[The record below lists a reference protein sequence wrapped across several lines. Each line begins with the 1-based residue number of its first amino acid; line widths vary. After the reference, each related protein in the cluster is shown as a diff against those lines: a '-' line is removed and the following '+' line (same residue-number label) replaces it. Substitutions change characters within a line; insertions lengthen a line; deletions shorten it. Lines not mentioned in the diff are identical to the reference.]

1 MKLKAFTLAYDSERC
16 AFDDTELQAFLTD
29 KRVLDV
35 SERFFVHDGA
45 PVWAL
50 LVSYRSDGG
59 PSAVRRSTRDGGERV
74 DWRNQVPEPDRP
86 MYDTLRQW
94 RNQRAQADGKPAYV
108 LLTNRQLATIASARP
123 TTLAQLSAVDGV
135 GEARLKAFGEA
146 LLTVIAQGPSD
157 AG

>member
-1 MKLKAFTLAYDSERC
+1 
-16 AFDDTELQAFLTD
+16 
-29 KRVLDV
+29 
-35 SERFFVHDGA
+35 
-45 PVWAL
+45 
-50 LVSYRSDGG
+50 VSYRSDGG